1 MMVLD
6 GVFGKNSKLPR
17 GQVLSLGAG
26 WVPEML
32 KRLDYVV
39 KTWSRVDKN
48 LSEIKKQFSRAAIRA
63 NGIYSFPLI
72 ES

>member
-1 MMVLD
+1 MAYLKD
-6 GVFGKNSKLPR
+6 SLSLE
-17 GQVLSLGAG
+17 GQSVELGAG

-48 LSEIKKQFSRAAIRA
+48 LSGNKKKAIRAAYRA
-63 NGIYSFPLI
+63 NGIYSFSP
-72 ES
+72 